1 MDQDVERVVQKCDA
15 SQSLKKAPA
24 QAPLHSWEWTSS
36 PWERLHVDYAGS
48 FIGKMFLI
56 LVDSHSKW
64 MEVYPVIHATYIVT
78 IEKLR
83 SYFSTHGLPKILVA
97 DNATCFESE

>member
-36 PWERLHVDYAGS
+36 PWERLHVDYAGT
-48 FIGKMFLI
+48 F
-56 LVDSHSKW
+56 
-64 MEVYPVIHATYIVT
+64 
-78 IEKLR
+78 
-83 SYFSTHGLPKILVA
+83 
-97 DNATCFESE
+97 

>member
-1 MDQDVERVVQKCDA
+1 
-15 SQSLKKAPA
+15 
-24 QAPLHSWEWTSS
+24 
-36 PWERLHVDYAGS
+36 
-48 FIGKMFLI
+48 MFLI

-64 MEVYPVIHATYIVT
+64 MEVYPVIHAAYIVT

-83 SYFSTHGLPKILVA
+83 NYFSTHGLPKILVA